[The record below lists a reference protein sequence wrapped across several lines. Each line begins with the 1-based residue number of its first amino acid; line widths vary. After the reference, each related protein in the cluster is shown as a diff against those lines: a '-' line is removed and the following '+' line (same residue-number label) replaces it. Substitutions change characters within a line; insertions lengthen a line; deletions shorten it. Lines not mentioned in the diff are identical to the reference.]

1 MVPSVPKPALLAA
14 LLLCGVILALNSAF
28 AEEQPKGTPF
38 EMEATLNELLGEQ
51 EAARYKDILAADKA
65 ISWDVYLPDTDATDP
80 PGVFVY
86 VSPRNRGRMDN
97 RWRASMDRH
106 NLIYIG
112 ANHSGNRIPVN
123 RRMVYA
129 LMALKLL
136 GKHYLVDSQRIS
148 ISGFSGGGR
157 VASMLASQFPEVFT
171 GAVYIC
177 GVNFW
182 SEELKPRIE
191 QLVKNRFVFLTGSKD
206 FNRDET
212 QNVYRQYLKAG
223 AQYSKLMIIPGM
235 THQLADAEAMSEAL
249 EFLYGSGNDD
259 ASD

>member
-1 MVPSVPKPALLAA
+1 MARFIPKMLVAA
-14 LLLCGVILALNSAF
+14 LLLCAQYFSPERAF
-28 AEEQPKGTPF
+28 GGEHPKGTPF

-51 EAARYKDILAADKA
+51 EAARYREILAPGKT
-65 ISWDVYLPDTDATDP
+65 ISWWVYLPDIDVTKP

-86 VSPRNRGRMDN
+86 VSPRNRGQMDN
-97 RWRASMDRH
+97 RWRAAMDRH

-129 LMALKLL
+129 LMALKAL
-136 GKHYLVDSQRIS
+136 GKHYLVDSTRIS

-157 VASMLASQFPEVFT
+157 VASMLASQYPEVFT

-182 SEELKPRIE
+182 GEELKPRIE
-191 QLVKNRFVFLTGSKD
+191 QLVKNRFVFLTGSRD

-235 THQLADAEAMSEAL
+235 THELADAEAMSEAL
-249 EFLYGSGNDD
+249 DFLYGSGNDD